1 MNALPVVLE
10 GHVQTA
16 MCVTTSQLAFVPH
29 ELMQGF
35 THRFLTHVLSRGQ
48 SELSEHSGRQPKYG
62 SPWYSGKQVQTPL
75 SQFAFGPHGDGL
87 QGSVAWGSENKVII
101 LVILCSQV

>member
-1 MNALPVVLE
+1 MPLVLG

-16 MCVTTSQLAFVPH
+16 ICVTTSQFAFVPH

-35 THRFLTHVLSRGQ
+35 THRFLTQALSRGQ

-75 SQFAFGPHGDGL
+75 LQFAFGPQGDGL
-87 QGSVAWGSENKVII
+87 QGSVACGSENKDIGFMLMTI
-101 LVILCSQV
+101 LE